1 MSCGLVEQPHDPT
14 AFRHGSRG
22 SQSRCSWHGVT
33 RSRPNHGPNDTPA
46 TKDMNTPIGLMAM
59 CDDAA
64 IDAHTFYAVQ
74 RITVEEVLD
83 VLDDSWK
90 GDPRLW
96 QEVCQ
101 QKFGYFDRALRDRR
115 PYLRQLLRDCP
126 DVEAWRARVGTS
138 PPPGLVHDLEGW
150 PIDKRVIYWR
160 RR

>member
-74 RITVEEVLD
+74 RITVEEVLE
-83 VLDDSWK
+83 DS
-90 GDPRLW
+90 P
-96 QEVCQ
+96 E
-101 QKFGYFDRALRDRR
+101 
-115 PYLRQLLRDCP
+115 
-126 DVEAWRARVGTS
+126 EAEGHVRIISGITYG
-138 PPPGLVHDLEGW
+138 PPPT
-150 PIDKRVIYWR
+150 P
-160 RR
+160 